1 MDELSVVESVEAG
14 LAPAS
19 AARSVKD
26 IPLGITRGMAS
37 DDYHAERSAVS
48 SSQLKRMLVSP
59 AHFMCGLNE
68 PEESTEAMLFG
79 TVLHG
84 RMLESDSF
92 TTRFFATPKVNWQTK
107 EGKALARGL
116 PGRGGRA
123 DDVSG
128 GLAARHRAHRGQ
140 RANARQGPRDPG
152 HG

>member
-14 LAPAS
+14 QAPAS

-92 TTRFFATPKVNWQTK
+92 TTRQSSSCVDNV
-107 EGKALARGL
+107 R
-116 PGRGGRA
+116 RRSA
-123 DDVSG
+123 DDD
-128 GLAARHRAHRGQ
+128 AAAK
-140 RANARQGPRDPG
+140 
-152 HG
+152 

>member
-14 LAPAS
+14 QAPAS

-79 TVLHG
+79 TCL
-84 RMLESDSF
+84 LYTSPS
-92 TTRFFATPKVNWQTK
+92 
-107 EGKALARGL
+107 
-116 PGRGGRA
+116 
-123 DDVSG
+123 
-128 GLAARHRAHRGQ
+128 
-140 RANARQGPRDPG
+140 PRDS
-152 HG
+152 